1 MLCLKGRLRD
11 VVKGEKNLPNIC
23 SKLTTK
29 KKKTEIA
36 KKEADK
42 NKGKYNQKKKKKTQT
57 KRKLQLEVRQLH
69 FSLANSQ
76 FV

>member
-29 KKKTEIA
+29 KKTEIA

-42 NKGKYNQKKKKKTQT
+42 NKGKYNQKKKKK
-57 KRKLQLEVRQLH
+57 
-69 FSLANSQ
+69 NSD
-76 FV
+76 

>member
-29 KKKTEIA
+29 KTEIA

-42 NKGKYNQKKKKKTQT
+42 NKGKYNQKKKKKL
-57 KRKLQLEVRQLH
+57 RLNV
-69 FSLANSQ
+69 SYS
-76 FV
+76 